1 MGNYI
6 NNIDYKKVVALKD
19 LVAIKDISMLSLVD
33 RKSDRKSLA
42 MNIISVDKSKEIPT
56 HTSTGD
62 VLVTVID
69 GKAEIIIDGTSFE
82 TSSGESILIPANAP
96 HSLKAIEAFKILVIQ
111 VKSE

>member
-33 RKSDRKSLA
+33 RKSLA
-42 MNIISVDKSKEIPT
+42 MNIISADKSKEIPT

-69 GKAEIIIDGTSFE
+69 GKAEITVDGTSFE
-82 TSSGESILIPANAP
+82 TSSGESILIPANAT